1 MELEKIANELACKA
15 VAARNSDSRIQ
26 PGQYADWASEFKKL
40 AEEHY
45 VEVGL
50 QKESA
55 LSDYNPYAMYDKAV
69 SGKPFMSNELV
80 RNALVTGG
88 LGAGVGALG
97 SLTSN
102 FFSKKKKKN
111 YLSDALSSGV
121 LGGLAGG
128 LGGAGYTTI
137 KNPDI
142 IPDAIAAFM
151 GKDERR
157 PKTDNPSFE
166 AELEKIDEAGNTM
179 PKSKSMAITGAGL
192 GIASVPSLYA
202 MGRNL
207 FNSGVQTRGNIPR
220 ILENAEVAIAKAR
233 NSLSPE
239 TRPTF
244 DKLLSSVGYDKPGS
258 LRYSTLSLLFKNLSN
273 LSDRIFT
280 APYTE
285 TEKVKVKGKPTQT
298 FTNHRISATLDPQEI
313 NDVTKRIAGLPV
325 GSGDKPSGVLQGF
338 GNEGKII
345 SDRVTSLKNKQ
356 PNLGAAIGTELAKGD
371 PSTRKGIPK
380 LISKYTGGGPN
391 KTRAYVSPKG
401 LFTGVIPKSWAAIPT
416 LFGLGVAG
424 SPALIS
430 GENPEARAGALSNM
444 LQNMLSKTRTS
455 TVLSPDAKKTAIAF
469 LTNLLGQVTPEISKG
484 EANHILN
491 QLNENVYKKYDT
503 RGKKP

>member
-142 IPDAIAAFM
+142 IPDAIAAFT

-157 PKTDNPSFE
+157 PKTDNPS
-166 AELEKIDEAGNTM
+166 LEDEVRKIDEAGNTM

-192 GIASVPSLYA
+192 GIASLPSLYA

-220 ILENAEVAIAKAR
+220 ILENAEVAIARAR
-233 NSLSPE
+233 DSLSTA

-258 LRYSTLSLLFKNLSN
+258 LRYGTLSLLFKNLNN

-285 TEKVKVKGKPTQT
+285 IENVKKEGKPTKT
-298 FTNHRISATLDPQEI
+298 YTNHRISVPLNPQEI

-325 GSGDKPSGVLQGF
+325 GGDKPSGVLQGF

-371 PSTRKGIPK
+371 PSTRKGAIPK
-380 LISKYTGGGPN
+380 LISKVTGGGPN

-416 LFGLGVAG
+416 IFGLGVAG

-444 LQNMLSKTRTS
+444 LQNMLSQARAS
-455 TVLSPDAKKTAIAF
+455 TVLSPDAKKNTIAF

-484 EANHILN
+484 EANNILN
-491 QLNENVYKKYDT
+491 QVNENVYKKYDT